1 MSEMLRFLWYLSV
14 KTDFHCVFQLALEL
28 DSPHVFLSCGEDAV
42 TYEIDLRQD
51 KANKYVFQ

>member
-1 MSEMLRFLWYLSV
+1 MLRFLWYLSV